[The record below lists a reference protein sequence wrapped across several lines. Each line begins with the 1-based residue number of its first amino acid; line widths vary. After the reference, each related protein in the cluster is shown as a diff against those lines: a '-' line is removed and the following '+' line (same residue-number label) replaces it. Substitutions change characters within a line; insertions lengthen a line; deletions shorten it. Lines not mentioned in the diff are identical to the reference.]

1 MPWILLFLP
10 LIVAAV
16 NQLVLRKSAGSCR
29 LVSTA
34 SAVATLVISF
44 LLLGKNR
51 HRFAFDW
58 ATIGDFNLEIGIQL
72 DRLSTGMMIVVT
84 GIGVLVHIFSLAYMK
99 DDEAKARYF
108 TGLSLFMFSMTGIV
122 LANNF
127 IMTFIFWELVGL
139 SSYLLI
145 GHWYQKDS
153 AADAAKKAF
162 LCNRVGDF
170 GFMIGILMLWG
181 ITGTLAFD
189 GMERRGTFQAAN
201 APIFT
206 ATLSAA
212 VLCIFCGAV
221 GKSAQLPLHV
231 WLPDAMEGPTPVSA
245 LIHAATMVAAGV
257 YMLFRVQLSLGF
269 EVFDRLPASTVIAW
283 TGGITALVA
292 ALMATQQDDIKR
304 VLAYS
309 TLSQLGYMV
318 MAVGLV
324 AGEAGM
330 FHLFTHAWFKALLF
344 LGSGAV
350 IYACHHEQDIWKMG
364 GLLKK
369 MPITGIT
376 FAHRH
381 SPHSSP
387 CPVTSGF
394 FSKEEILEAAHEK
407 QPILF
412 WIAAFV
418 AVLTPFYM
426 TRLFVVA
433 FLGKPRSDNADH
445 AHEVG
450 PLMFVPLVILAVLAL
465 VAGLPFVARHSL
477 PPTAPR
483 RSSSSTSDFAHPGS
497 PSSRSSLGV
506 GRRLRPLQRQGQGP
520 ALHPAAPQNR
530 FYIDGFYDNFLVR
543 YFQDAFAA
551 IVHFFDEFLI
561 NGLLVGGL
569 SRGAASFGNLFRKVQ
584 SGNLQGYAFAFGLGV
599 ILVIYFTVFSNWT
612 AKFIPPESSSKLSH
626 ARPPRLP
633 PDPRLHR
640 DPARRAR
647 PAHRHRRVR
656 GQSRARPLRRV
667 LLEMLLLVL
676 LRCRFLKNPRSTS
689 PSVSPMA

>member
-1 MPWILLFLP
+1 MNLAWILLFLP
-10 LIVAAV
+10 LAVAAAC
-16 NQLVLRKSAGSCR
+16 QLVLPKSPIVP

-44 LLLGKNR
+44 LLLGKIETHSFN
-51 HRFAFDW
+51 W
-58 ATIGDFNLEIGIQL
+58 ATIGDFNLQIGIQL

-84 GIGVLVHIFSLAYMK
+84 GVGALVHIFSLAYMK
-99 DDEAKARYF
+99 DDSAKNRYF
-108 TGLSLFMFSMTGIV
+108 TGLALFMFSMTGIV

-145 GHWYQKDS
+145 GHWYQKES

-170 GFMIGILMLWG
+170 GFMVGILMLWG
-181 ITGTLAFD
+181 ITGTLSFSEMAVPATISS
-189 GMERRGTFQAAN
+189 GVIGAA
-201 APIFT
+201 I
-206 ATLSAA
+206 
-212 VLCIFCGAV
+212 LCIFCGAV

-257 YMLFRVQLSLGF
+257 YMLFRVQLSIGTEAFDGF
-269 EVFDRLPASTVIAW
+269 AGTTIAYV
-283 TGGITALVA
+283 GGFTALIA

-318 MAVGLV
+318 MAVGLL

-350 IYACHHEQDIWKMG
+350 IHACHHEQNIWKMG

-376 FAHRH
+376 FFLGFAALIAV
-381 SPHSSP
+381 PF
-387 CPVTSGF
+387 TSGF
-394 FSKEEILEAAHEK
+394 FSKELILEAAHEK
-407 QPILF
+407 QPLLF

-433 FLGKPRSDNADH
+433 FLGKAKSDNADH
-445 AHEVG
+445 AHEVS
-450 PLMFVPLVILAVLAL
+450 PLMFIPLVILSILAL
-465 VAGLPFVARHSL
+465 IAGYGFVNAY
-477 PPTAPR
+477 A
-483 RSSSSTSDFAHPGS
+483 
-497 PSSRSSLGV
+497 
-506 GRRLRPLQRQGQGP
+506 
-520 ALHPAAPQNR
+520 PAAPEHAGEFHLNFLFWVSAIALIIGAGAAFLLYAGKDKDPLSIPLFKNR
-530 FYIDGFYDNFLVR
+530 FYIDGIYDHFLVR

-551 IVHFFDEFLI
+551 IIHFFDEFLI

-569 SRGAASFGNLFRKVQ
+569 SRGAASTGNLFRKLQ
-584 SGNLQGYAFAFGLGV
+584 SGQLQAYSFAFGLGV
-599 ILVIYFTVFSNWT
+599 ILVIYFTVF
-612 AKFIPPESSSKLSH
+612 L
-626 ARPPRLP
+626 
-633 PDPRLHR
+633 
-640 DPARRAR
+640 
-647 PAHRHRRVR
+647 
-656 GQSRARPLRRV
+656 
-667 LLEMLLLVL
+667 
-676 LRCRFLKNPRSTS
+676 
-689 PSVSPMA
+689 

>member
-1 MPWILLFLP
+1 VP
-10 LIVAAV
+10 
-16 NQLVLRKSAGSCR
+16 

-44 LLLGKNR
+44 LLLGKIEN
-51 HRFAFDW
+51 HSFNW
-58 ATIGDFNLEIGIQL
+58 ATIGDFNLQIGIQL

-84 GIGVLVHIFSLAYMK
+84 GVGALVHIFSLAYMK
-99 DDEAKARYF
+99 DDSAKNRYF
-108 TGLSLFMFSMTGIV
+108 TGLALFMFSMTGIV

-170 GFMIGILMLWG
+170 GFMVGILMLWG
-181 ITGTLAFD
+181 ITGTLSFSEMAVPATISS
-189 GMERRGTFQAAN
+189 GVIGAA
-201 APIFT
+201 I
-206 ATLSAA
+206 
-212 VLCIFCGAV
+212 LCIFCGAV

-257 YMLFRVQLSLGF
+257 YMLFRVQLSIGTEAFDGF
-269 EVFDRLPASTVIAW
+269 AGTTIAYV
-283 TGGITALVA
+283 GGFTALVA

-318 MAVGLV
+318 MAVGLL

-350 IYACHHEQDIWKMG
+350 IHACHHEQDIWKMG

-376 FAHRH
+376 FFLGFAALIAV
-381 SPHSSP
+381 PF
-387 CPVTSGF
+387 TSGF
-394 FSKEEILEAAHEK
+394 FSKELILEAAHEK
-407 QPILF
+407 QPFLF

-426 TRLFVVA
+426 TRLFVIA
-433 FLGKPRSDNADH
+433 FLGKAKSDHADH
-445 AHEVG
+445 AHEVS
-450 PLMFVPLVILAVLAL
+450 PLMFIPLVILSILAL
-465 VAGLPFVARHSL
+465 IAGYGFVNAY
-477 PPTAPR
+477 A
-483 RSSSSTSDFAHPGS
+483 
-497 PSSRSSLGV
+497 
-506 GRRLRPLQRQGQGP
+506 
-520 ALHPAAPQNR
+520 PAAPEHAGEFHLNFLFWVSAIALIIGAGAGFIIYAGKDKDPLSIPLFKNR
-530 FYIDGFYDNFLVR
+530 FYIDAIYDNFLVR

-551 IVHFFDEFLI
+551 IIHFFDEFLI

-569 SRGAASFGNLFRKVQ
+569 SRGAASTGNLFRKLQ
-584 SGNLQGYAFAFGLGV
+584 SGQLQAYSFAFALGV
-599 ILVIYFTVFSNWT
+599 ILVIYFTVF
-612 AKFIPPESSSKLSH
+612 L
-626 ARPPRLP
+626 
-633 PDPRLHR
+633 
-640 DPARRAR
+640 
-647 PAHRHRRVR
+647 
-656 GQSRARPLRRV
+656 
-667 LLEMLLLVL
+667 
-676 LRCRFLKNPRSTS
+676 
-689 PSVSPMA
+689 

>member
-1 MPWILLFLP
+1 MTLPWILLFLP
-10 LIVAAV
+10 LVVAVV
-16 NQLVLRKSAGSCR
+16 NQLVLRKSAVVP

-34 SAVATLVISF
+34 SAVATFVIA
-44 LLLGKNR
+44 LLLLKTKGVV
-51 HRFAFDW
+51 AFPW
-58 ATIGDFNLEIGIQL
+58 ATIGDFSIEIGIKL
-72 DRLSTGMMIVVT
+72 DQLSTGMMIVVT
-84 GIGVLVHIFSLAYMK
+84 GIGMLVHIFSLAYMK
-99 DDEAKARYF
+99 DDDAKARYF

-145 GHWYQKDS
+145 GHWYQKES

-170 GFMIGILMLWG
+170 GFMVGILMLWG
-181 ITGTLAFD
+181 ITGHLTFDHMKDGLEAFKI
-189 GMERRGTFQAAN
+189 AN
-201 APIFT
+201 PAIFSGV
-206 ATLSAA
+206 LSAA

-257 YMLFRVQLSLGF
+257 YMLFRLQTSLTF
-269 EVFDRLPASTVIAW
+269 EVFEGLQASTIIAW
-283 TGGITALVA
+283 TGGITSLVA

-324 AGEAGM
+324 HGEAGM

-350 IYACHHEQDIWKMG
+350 IHACHHEQDIWKMG

-369 MPITGIT
+369 MPITGFT
-376 FAHRH
+376 FLIGFLALIAV
-381 SPHSSP
+381 PG
-387 CPVTSGF
+387 TSGF
-394 FSKEEILEAAHEK
+394 FSKEQILEAAFEK
-407 QPILF
+407 EKFLF
-412 WIAAFV
+412 WIAVAV

-433 FLGKPRSDNADH
+433 FLGKTKSDHADH

-450 PLMFVPLVILAVLAL
+450 PLMFVPLVALAVLGLIAGYPFIASKFAPAYHQPEHLFHLGFITFVSIGAVL
-465 VAGLPFVARHSL
+465 VGLISGFLLYAGKEKDPVAI
-477 PPTAPR
+477 
-483 RSSSSTSDFAHPGS
+483 
-497 PSSRSSLGV
+497 
-506 GRRLRPLQRQGQGP
+506 PL
-520 ALHPAAPQNR
+520 LQNR

-543 YFQDAFAA
+543 YFQDAF
-551 IVHFFDEFLI
+551 
-561 NGLLVGGL
+561 
-569 SRGAASFGNLFRKVQ
+569 SPSSAS
-584 SGNLQGYAFAFGLGV
+584 S
-599 ILVIYFTVFSNWT
+599 T
-612 AKFIPPESSSKLSH
+612 SSS
-626 ARPPRLP
+626 
-633 PDPRLHR
+633 
-640 DPARRAR
+640 
-647 PAHRHRRVR
+647 
-656 GQSRARPLRRV
+656 
-667 LLEMLLLVL
+667 
-676 LRCRFLKNPRSTS
+676 ST
-689 PSVSPMA
+689 A

>member
-1 MPWILLFLP
+1 MNLAWILLFLP
-10 LIVAAV
+10 LVVAAI
-16 NQLVLRKSAGSCR
+16 NQLVLRKNPLVP

-44 LLLGKNR
+44 LLLGKTGT
-51 HRFAFDW
+51 HAFDW
-58 ATIGDFNLEIGIQL
+58 AAIGDFKLRIGVQL
-72 DRLSTGMMIVVT
+72 DQLSTGMMIVVT
-84 GIGVLVHIFSLAYMK
+84 GIGALVHIFSLAYMA
-99 DDEAKARYF
+99 DDEAKNRYF

-122 LANNF
+122 LSSNF

-181 ITGTLAFD
+181 ITGTLAFGD
-189 GMERRGTFQAAN
+189 MKSGLAAFGADN
-201 APIFT
+201 AGHF
-206 ATLSAA
+206 AQNSAA
-212 VLCIFCGAV
+212 YGIILSTAILCVFCGAV

-257 YMLFRVQLSLGF
+257 YMLFRLQVSLGF
-269 EVFDRLPASTVIAW
+269 DVFEGLLASDVIAW

-292 ALMATQQDDIKR
+292 ALMAVQQDDIKR

-324 AGEAGM
+324 AGDAGM

-369 MPITGIT
+369 MPITG
-376 FAHRH
+376 FAFLVGFLALIAI
-381 SPHSSP
+381 PG
-387 CPVTSGF
+387 TSGF
-394 FSKEEILEAAHEK
+394 FSKEQILEAAHHR
-407 QPILF
+407 QPALF
-412 WIAAFV
+412 WIAALV
-418 AVLTPFYM
+418 AILTPFYM

-433 FLGKPRSDNADH
+433 FLGKTKSDHADH

-450 PLMFVPLVILAVLAL
+450 PLMFVPLAVLAIL
-465 VAGLPFVARHSL
+465 ALTAGLPATRTPDPFRIRHL
-477 PPTAPR
+477 CFR
-483 RSSSSTSDFAHPGS
+483 R
-497 PSSRSSLGV
+497 
-506 GRRLRPLQRQGQGP
+506 GRRARGGGRVSPVCGQGQGP
-520 ALHPAAPQNR
+520 TLHPAVSRAFLYRPLLRQHRRSLLPGRLRGHRAFLRRAPHQR
-530 FYIDGFYDNFLVR
+530 PACRWPEPRRGELRQPVPQAPVR
-543 YFQDAFAA
+543 A
-551 IVHFFDEFLI
+551 
-561 NGLLVGGL
+561 
-569 SRGAASFGNLFRKVQ
+569 
-584 SGNLQGYAFAFGLGV
+584 
-599 ILVIYFTVFSNWT
+599 T
-612 AKFIPPESSSKLSH
+612 
-626 ARPPRLP
+626 PRLRLRLR
-633 PDPRLHR
+633 PR
-640 DPARRAR
+640 
-647 PAHRHRRVR
+647 
-656 GQSRARPLRRV
+656 SRARH
-667 LLEMLLLVL
+667 LLH
-676 LRCRFLKNPRSTS
+676 RFHLIPCSRFSFSFRSSLS
-689 PSVSPMA
+689 PPFWQAGPHG

>member
-1 MPWILLFLP
+1 MTLPWILLFLP
-10 LIVAAV
+10 LGVAAI
-16 NQLVLRKSAGSCR
+16 NQLFLKKSPIAPYI
-29 LVSTA
+29 STA
-34 SAVATLVISF
+34 SAIATLVIAF
-44 LLLGKNR
+44 LLLGKEGT
-51 HRFAFDW
+51 AGFDW
-58 ATIGDFNLEIGIQL
+58 ATIGDFSLQIGFKL

-84 GIGVLVHIFSLAYMK
+84 GIGALVHIFSLAYMK

-122 LANNF
+122 LASNF

-145 GHWYQKDS
+145 GHWYQKSS

-162 LCNRVGDF
+162 LTNRIGDF

-181 ITGTLAFD
+181 ITGTLSFD
-189 GMERRGTFQAAN
+189 QMVVPADIATG
-201 APIFT
+201 
-206 ATLSAA
+206 TLSAA
-212 VLCIFCGAV
+212 ILCIFCGAV

-257 YMLFRVQLSLGF
+257 YMLFRVQISLGAD
-269 EVFDRLPASTVIAW
+269 VFQGLLASDVIAW
-283 TGGITALVA
+283 TGGITSLVA
-292 ALMATQQDDIKR
+292 ALMATQQNDIKR

-324 AGEAGM
+324 HGEAGM

-350 IYACHHEQDIWKMG
+350 IFACHHEQDIWKMG

-376 FAHRH
+376 FFLGFAALIAV
-381 SPHSSP
+381 PG
-387 CPVTSGF
+387 TAGF
-394 FSKEEILEAAHEK
+394 FSKEQILEAAHEK

-433 FLGKPRSDNADH
+433 FLGKTRSENADH

-450 PLMFVPLVILAVLAL
+450 PFMFVPLVLLAVLGVIAGYPFIAAKFAPAYEQPEHLIHLGLITYVSIGAL
-465 VAGLPFVARHSL
+465 L
-477 PPTAPR
+477 
-483 RSSSSTSDFAHPGS
+483 
-497 PSSRSSLGV
+497 LGV
-506 GRRLRPLQRQGQGP
+506 IAGFALYAGKEKDPVSIPL
-520 ALHPAAPQNR
+520 LQNR
-530 FYIDGFYDNFLVR
+530 FYVDLFYDNVLVR
-543 YFQDAFAA
+543 FFQDAFAA
-551 IVHFFDEFLI
+551 IVSFFDQFLI
-561 NGLLVGGL
+561 NGLIVDGL
-569 SRGAASFGNLFRKVQ
+569 TRITASLGNFFRRSQ
-584 SGNLQGYAFAFGLGV
+584 SGSLQGYAWSFGVGV
-599 ILVIYFTVFSNWT
+599 ILVVYFTVFFN
-612 AKFIPPESSSKLSH
+612 
-626 ARPPRLP
+626 
-633 PDPRLHR
+633 
-640 DPARRAR
+640 
-647 PAHRHRRVR
+647 
-656 GQSRARPLRRV
+656 
-667 LLEMLLLVL
+667 
-676 LRCRFLKNPRSTS
+676 
-689 PSVSPMA
+689 

>member
-1 MPWILLFLP
+1 
-10 LIVAAV
+10 
-16 NQLVLRKSAGSCR
+16 
-29 LVSTA
+29 
-34 SAVATLVISF
+34 
-44 LLLGKNR
+44 
-51 HRFAFDW
+51 
-58 ATIGDFNLEIGIQL
+58 
-72 DRLSTGMMIVVT
+72 MMIVVT
-84 GIGVLVHIFSLAYMK
+84 GIGALVHIFSLAYMK

-108 TGLSLFMFSMTGIV
+108 SGLSLFMFSMTGIV

-181 ITGTLAFD
+181 ITGTLAFSEI
-189 GMERRGTFQAAN
+189 GQSPAAVS
-201 APIFT
+201 T

-212 VLCIFCGAV
+212 VLCIFCGAI

-269 EVFDRLPASTVIAW
+269 EVFETLQASTVIAW

-292 ALMATQQDDIKR
+292 ALMAVQQDDIKR

-350 IYACHHEQDIWKMG
+350 IHACHHEQDIWKMG

-376 FAHRH
+376 FFLGFAALIAV
-381 SPHSSP
+381 PF
-387 CPVTSGF
+387 TSGF
-394 FSKEEILEAAHEK
+394 FSKELILEAAHEK

-433 FLGKPRSDNADH
+433 FLGKAKSENADH
-445 AHEVG
+445 AHEVS
-450 PLMFVPLVILAVLAL
+450 PLMFIPLVILAVLAL
-465 VAGLPFVARHSL
+465 IAGYGFVNSYA
-477 PPTAPR
+477 
-483 RSSSSTSDFAHPGS
+483 
-497 PSSRSSLGV
+497 
-506 GRRLRPLQRQGQGP
+506 
-520 ALHPAAPQNR
+520 PAAPEHAGEFHLNFLFWVSAIALVVGAGAGFALYTGKDKDPLSIPLLKNR
-530 FYIDGFYDNFLVR
+530 FYIDGFYDNFIVR

-569 SRGAASFGNLFRKVQ
+569 SRGAASTGNLFRKLQ
-584 SGNLQGYAFAFGLGV
+584 SGQLQGYAFAFGLGV
-599 ILVIYFTVFSNWT
+599 ILVIYFTVF
-612 AKFIPPESSSKLSH
+612 L
-626 ARPPRLP
+626 
-633 PDPRLHR
+633 
-640 DPARRAR
+640 
-647 PAHRHRRVR
+647 
-656 GQSRARPLRRV
+656 
-667 LLEMLLLVL
+667 
-676 LRCRFLKNPRSTS
+676 
-689 PSVSPMA
+689 